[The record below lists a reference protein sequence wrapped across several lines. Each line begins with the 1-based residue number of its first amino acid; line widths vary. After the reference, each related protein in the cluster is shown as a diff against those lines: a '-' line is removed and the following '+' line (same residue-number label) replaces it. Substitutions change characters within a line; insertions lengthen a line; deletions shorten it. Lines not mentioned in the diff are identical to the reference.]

1 VPRPTLAATADS
13 MVAPMNR
20 GGDPGLDDHDGDT
33 GWLRFGGHG
42 ELKKTDMRVSAY
54 VECDA
59 ANAAIGV
66 AMAAASLSR
75 DVATMLLS
83 VQNDLLDL
91 VTDLGVPTVG
101 DQPVQAR
108 IVPAHV
114 ERLDRAIEYFTERAG
129 DLSGMVLPGG
139 TMGSALLYQARAA
152 VRRAELAVWRAV
164 EAHPDAVNHQTA
176 RYLNHLSTLLFVT
189 ARGANADLGDV
200 TWVPE
205 SSVRLATEGSDED
218 AAGGR

>member
-1 VPRPTLAATADS
+1 
-13 MVAPMNR
+13 MNG
-20 GGDPGLDDHDGDT
+20 GGDSGPDVHGGDA

-42 ELKKTDMRVSAY
+42 ELPKTDARVSAY

-66 AMAAASLSR
+66 AMAAASMPR
-75 DVATMLLS
+75 EVVTMLLS

-101 DQPVQAR
+101 DQPVPAR
-108 IVPAHV
+108 VVAAHV
-114 ERLDRAIEYFTERAG
+114 ERLDRAIEYFTEQAG

-139 TMGSALLYQARAA
+139 TMSSALLYQARAA

-164 EAHPDAVNHQTA
+164 EEHPDAVNRQTG
-176 RYLNHLSTLLFVT
+176 RYLNHLSTLLFIT

-205 SSVRLATEGSDED
+205 SSVRLAAEGPDDGAEG
-218 AAGGR
+218 AAGAR